1 MIAKREDRKEK
12 GETRMAENE
21 ESIYDDSTKTLDF
34 TKIAEIL
41 AFSTTLKELSYNS
54 DIIIDGR
61 KYDLQLKITPRKDEK
76 HDK

>member
-1 MIAKREDRKEK
+1 
-12 GETRMAENE
+12 MAENE

-34 TKIAEIL
+34 TKISAIL
-41 AFSTTLKELSYNS
+41 AFSTTLKEFSYNS
-54 DIIIDGR
+54 EIIIDGR